1 MEECV
6 FPIGEVLLLRKWLQL
21 RPRILLE
28 DQWNHIRGSMAS
40 HQTILAHLLE
50 VELLTLLEVVFGLEW
65 DVFGWLLFHDYRLKI
80 INV

>member
-1 MEECV
+1 
-6 FPIGEVLLLRKWLQL
+6 
-21 RPRILLE
+21 
-28 DQWNHIRGSMAS
+28 MAS

-65 DVFGWLLFHDYRLKI
+65 HVFGWLLFHDYRLKI